1 MWEKTTKYV
10 SIFERKS
17 KTRNAQPVIFLWS
30 ANYLLL
36 QCFQSVCVYK
46 ITGDIYIKN
55 SRLINYLLIEHLL
68 LCSKEKVHAHWF
80 TLSLSLSLSHDM
92 STCIFSLKAKLAKSS
107 HHTKPIVHC
116 RSWRIIII
124 HGTLCWK
131 AFTTP
136 SLPILSLIGL
146 WTMRCDG

>member
-1 MWEKTTKYV
+1 MFPFLKGNLRHAMHSLSYFYDLLTTCCYNV
-10 SIFERKS
+10 FS
-17 KTRNAQPVIFLWS
+17 L
-30 ANYLLL
+30 
-36 QCFQSVCVYK
+36 SVCIRLQVTYISK
-46 ITGDIYIKN
+46 VQGWSIIYWLNICCCAQRKKYMHID
-55 SRLINYLLIEHLL
+55 L
-68 LCSKEKVHAHWF
+68 
-80 TLSLSLSLSHDM
+80 LSLSLSHDM